1 MSNSKTDNLID
12 PNNSKA
18 LEYDEEQSPLSDFR
32 VPFPPQITTSECI
45 TLKDGK
51 IPMKSPN
58 CFIIYRRAFQ
68 KELRNRGCVL
78 KLNLVS
84 AMASQSWQRE
94 PVKVKKAYKEMA
106 RQINIEL
113 VEMRANKVK
122 NEQKAAVDF
131 NSSANSSSSTDS
143 HTFDAAKNT
152 QQQEEISISIDNAL
166 IEDSSMIIETSRIE
180 DLSKQQAQQV
190 SPAIVNKLVEASA
203 SPMIIDNLYDEELF
217 EPFSEYEWPARLA
230 SIWND
235 YSDSSSYQIHNA
247 QITDFNNQYSFE
259 PSDSNSMNYQLYS
272 TTDNIQVFSQETSE
286 SQFNYEDQ
294 NSETFLQS
302 PRNIPTI
309 SSDIWLLDTLN
320 FQAPSWNNIFPFD
333 ESRDAREFEIQH
345 NQNVMLHQQD
355 PTSLQCENDLSGLNF
370 IEFDKPEGQKSTVTP
385 SIFEAH

>member
-1 MSNSKTDNLID
+1 MSNSKTVNLID
-12 PNNSKA
+12 PNNLKA

-94 PVKVKKAYKEMA
+94 PIKVKKAYKEMA
-106 RQINIEL
+106 RKINIEL

-122 NEQKAAVDF
+122 NERKAVVNL
-131 NSSANSSSSTDS
+131 NSPNSSSSMNS
-143 HTFDAAKNT
+143 PNVDAAKKT
-152 QQQEEISISIDNAL
+152 QEEISIPIDNAP
-166 IEDSSMIIETSRIE
+166 IENSSMAIDTSSKEDLTVQQASTMIANNFVETSALAPSMIIDS
-180 DLSKQQAQQV
+180 S
-190 SPAIVNKLVEASA
+190 
-203 SPMIIDNLYDEELF
+203 YDEELF
-217 EPFSEYEWPARLA
+217 EPFSEYDWPARLA
-230 SIWND
+230 NIWND
-235 YSDSSSYQIHNA
+235 YPDSSSYQIQNVP
-247 QITDFNNQYSFE
+247 ITDFNNQYSFE
-259 PSDSNSMNYQLYS
+259 PSDPNSMDYQLYS
-272 TTDNIQVFSQETSE
+272 TMDTTMQVFPQETNE
-286 SQFNYEDQ
+286 SQFNYEEQ

-320 FQAPSWNNIFPFD
+320 LQAPNWNNTFPFD
-333 ESRDAREFEIQH
+333 VSRDAREFEIQH
-345 NQNVMLHQQD
+345 NSSIMLHQLGSS
-355 PTSLQCENDLSGLNF
+355 SLQCENDLSALNF
-370 IEFDKPEGQKSTVTP
+370 IEFNKPEGQKSMVIP
-385 SIFEAH
+385 SIYESH